1 MKINN
6 PLKRLFGAC
15 TKEESDNKTEDRRP
29 IFDIEKATEL
39 FTQLEKE
46 HSYRTKMFYFK
57 SSLGMS
63 LVSYFIIFLSCIKV
77 GWNPSEAIFSDYGY
91 VLRVYGFLPNSL
103 MIVSL
108 LSLILAIRDKKNL
121 HKLMSVKHIEQ
132 IRACREIRTYT
143 NNNVM
148 LEYLDAEQ
156 KIMNAR
162 SKPESL
168 KLDTFQL
175 SLVKDLLRNS
185 IDQKKC
191 EKATS
196 TLNSA
201 HLN

>member
-6 PLKRLFGAC
+6 PLKRLFGANR
-15 TKEESDNKTEDRRP
+15 KKESDTKAEGRRP

-39 FTQLEKE
+39 FIQLEKE

-57 SSLGMS
+57 SSIGVAFVFYS
-63 LVSYFIIFLSCIKV
+63 IIFLSCIKF
-77 GWNPSEAIFSDYGY
+77 GLSPSEAIFSEYGY
-91 VLRVYGFLPNSL
+91 VLRAYGSLPVSL
-103 MIVSL
+103 TIVSL
-108 LSLILAIRDKKNL
+108 LALILAMRDKKNL
-121 HKLMSVKHIEQ
+121 HKLMSVKYIEQ
-132 IRACREIRTYT
+132 IRACREIRTYA

-168 KLDTFQL
+168 KLDTYQL
-175 SLVKDLLRNS
+175 SLVKDLLRSS

-196 TLNSA
+196 ALNSA